1 MLYLFE
7 ISKKWPFRKGMGWG
21 GVGGHIFEI
30 RGRTFGHFGVFGVC
44 TVCTCRLCPAPCA
57 ILLSRPLFVAQ
68 VHFSCCFLS
77 ATMPPK
83 GKRLILGS
91 PSPKKRK
98 LSPNDK
104 LVGRQYHFYK
114 GISRRTLMEAIP
126 YERQQTLLADM
137 HNNIDED
144 IFDFNDIRQRHTV
157 QALLNCFL
165 AFSEGSQRLAR
176 YLYDTVG
183 DRLFGSKQDSFLDT
197 ILVDRLKD
205 TITLLK
211 KDTGPQGVAVVE
223 VLCAAICPTNV
234 EGSPVG
240 VKRTPHNQ
248 SSKLVAARLDL
259 HVDRVYAATARR
271 NHWEQNTC
279 NGEWLY
285 LCKPG
290 WTPSNCQG
298 VTAAEVSAIQTL
310 WRSPDIS
317 HQSATTKCMLGK
329 KAGPK
334 VPVRFINMKQK
345 DAAKKVAAALPPRVL
360 KDGSTKP
367 ACLGSV
373 KIVVDSTN
381 CCHPARA
388 CASVKPQ

>member
-1 MLYLFE
+1 MGVFTGGGGAFRRKVGDFSVFAVFLKNGAPWGGGMLYLFE

-21 GVGGHIFEI
+21 GGVGGHIFEI
-30 RGRTFGHFGVFGVC
+30 RGRTFGRFGVFGVC
-44 TVCTCRLCPAPCA
+44 TVCTCCLCPAPCA

-68 VHFSCCFLS
+68 VHFVCCFLS
-77 ATMPPK
+77 TTMPPK
-83 GKRLILGS
+83 AKRLILGS
-91 PSPKKRK
+91 PSPKIRK
-98 LSPNDK
+98 ISPSDK
-104 LVGRQYHFYK
+104 LPGRQYHFYK
-114 GISRRTLMEAIP
+114 GVSRRTLMEAIP

-165 AFSEGSQRLAR
+165 AFSEGSQRLAQF
-176 YLYDTVG
+176 LYDTVG

-248 SSKLVAARLDL
+248 PNHVMARTLPCFCD
-259 HVDRVYAATARR
+259 
-271 NHWEQNTC
+271 
-279 NGEWLY
+279 
-285 LCKPG
+285 LCKAKRFDACKNKGYVGSWQPI
-290 WTPSNCQG
+290 
-298 VTAAEVSAIQTL
+298 EVK
-310 WRSPDIS
+310 R
-317 HQSATTKCMLGK
+317 K
-329 KAGPK
+329 
-334 VPVRFINMKQK
+334 
-345 DAAKKVAAALPPRVL
+345 
-360 KDGSTKP
+360 
-367 ACLGSV
+367 
-373 KIVVDSTN
+373 
-381 CCHPARA
+381 
-388 CASVKPQ
+388 

>member
-1 MLYLFE
+1 
-7 ISKKWPFRKGMGWG
+7 
-21 GVGGHIFEI
+21 
-30 RGRTFGHFGVFGVC
+30 
-44 TVCTCRLCPAPCA
+44 
-57 ILLSRPLFVAQ
+57 
-68 VHFSCCFLS
+68 
-77 ATMPPK
+77 
-83 GKRLILGS
+83 
-91 PSPKKRK
+91 
-98 LSPNDK
+98 
-104 LVGRQYHFYK
+104 
-114 GISRRTLMEAIP
+114 MEAIP

-176 YLYDTVG
+176 FLYDTVG

-197 ILVDRLKD
+197 ILVDKLKD

-290 WTPSNCQG
+290 WTPSNWVCG
-298 VTAAEVSAIQTL
+298 FL
-310 WRSPDIS
+310 
-317 HQSATTKCMLGK
+317 AT
-329 KAGPK
+329 
-334 VPVRFINMKQK
+334 N
-345 DAAKKVAAALPPRVL
+345 
-360 KDGSTKP
+360 
-367 ACLGSV
+367 
-373 KIVVDSTN
+373 
-381 CCHPARA
+381 
-388 CASVKPQ
+388 

>member
-1 MLYLFE
+1 MPRYRGAQGHRDIYIYGRFYGGGGGGGHSDAKSG
-7 ISKKWPFRKGMGWG
+7 IFQFSPFFSKMSFRRGGYVIPFRNLQEMAVSERYGLG
-21 GVGGHIFEI
+21 GVGGHSFEI

-44 TVCTCRLCPAPCA
+44 TVRTCRLCPAPCA

-83 GKRLILGS
+83 AKRLILGS

-126 YERQQTLLADM
+126 YERQQTLLVDM

-165 AFSEGSQRLAR
+165 AFSEGSQQLAR

-234 EGSPVG
+234 EGSQPCGCETDPPQPEFKTGGSPPGSACRQGVCSHCPTQPLGAKYMQRGVVVPVQTRLDPLQPIE
-240 VKRTPHNQ
+240 VKR
-248 SSKLVAARLDL
+248 K
-259 HVDRVYAATARR
+259 
-271 NHWEQNTC
+271 
-279 NGEWLY
+279 
-285 LCKPG
+285 
-290 WTPSNCQG
+290 
-298 VTAAEVSAIQTL
+298 
-310 WRSPDIS
+310 
-317 HQSATTKCMLGK
+317 
-329 KAGPK
+329 
-334 VPVRFINMKQK
+334 
-345 DAAKKVAAALPPRVL
+345 
-360 KDGSTKP
+360 
-367 ACLGSV
+367 
-373 KIVVDSTN
+373 
-381 CCHPARA
+381 
-388 CASVKPQ
+388 